1 MSSVTGQ
8 AHGIAAFQ
16 SSCRSAA
23 ENAATTPSAFRAASR
38 SMLFTR
44 ACAYGLRTTTMLTV
58 PAGAMLSTYVPVAG
72 EERGVLAAL
81 DGRADV
87 AGLLRRGAH
96 DARPIVVAASWTA
109 TTMLWYP
116 VQRQRLPSRP
126 SRMAASLVASPCSI
140 SDTAAITMP
149 GVQ

>member
-38 SMLFTR
+38 STLFTR

-58 PAGAMLSTYVPVAG
+58 PVGAMLSTYVPCPVRSDASSRRLTG
-72 EERGVLAAL
+72 E
-81 DGRADV
+81 
-87 AGLLRRGAH
+87 
-96 DARPIVVAASWTA
+96 PT
-109 TTMLWYP
+109 
-116 VQRQRLPSRP
+116 
-126 SRMAASLVASPCSI
+126 
-140 SDTAAITMP
+140 
-149 GVQ
+149 